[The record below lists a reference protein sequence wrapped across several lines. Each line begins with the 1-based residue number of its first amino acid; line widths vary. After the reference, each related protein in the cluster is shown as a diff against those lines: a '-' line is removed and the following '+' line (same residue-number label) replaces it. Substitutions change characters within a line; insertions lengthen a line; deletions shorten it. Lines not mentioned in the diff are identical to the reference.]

1 MRLKKPKANS
11 GPREVRT
18 LEPPSANRPSGMCPD
33 YRLKHYREVKTALGY
48 FSRQLSSKQ
57 TV

>member
-1 MRLKKPKANS
+1 VRLKKPKANS

-18 LEPPSANRPSGMCPD
+18 LEPRSANRPSGMCPD
-33 YRLKHYREVKTALGY
+33 YRLKRYREVKAALGY